1 MTVTKIRTQII
12 QAVVFDMD
20 GLMFNTE
27 DLYDQ
32 VGEEILNKRGHR
44 FSNELK
50 LAMMGLP
57 GEKAFQVMI
66 DWCKLNDSVQQLQIE
81 TRNRFEKLLPQSI
94 KTMPGLL
101 ELLTR
106 LEAINI
112 PKAIA
117 TSSHQQFTQIALEQ
131 FDLTARFQFV
141 LTAESVTQ
149 GKPHP
154 EVYQLAAQKLGVSP
168 NAMLVLEDS
177 HIGSTAAAR
186 AGACVIAVPTSHSVA
201 CDFSHVYNVAKRL
214 DDKLIWDTIQNGY
227 PIDNPIV

>member
-1 MTVTKIRTQII
+1 MTETRTQPI

-32 VGEEILNKRGHR
+32 VGEEILNKRGHQ

-57 GEKAFQVMI
+57 GEQAFQVMI
-66 DWCKLNDSVQQLQIE
+66 DWCKLDDSVQQLQIE
-81 TRNRFEKLLPQSI
+81 TKNRFQKLLPQSI
-94 KTMPGLL
+94 ETMPGLL

-106 LEAINI
+106 LEAHNI

-117 TSSHQQFTQIALEQ
+117 TSSHQQFAHVALQQ
-131 FDLTARFQFV
+131 FDLEARFQFV
-141 LTAESVTQ
+141 LTAESVSR

-154 EVYQLAAQKLGVSP
+154 EVYQLAAKKLGIPP

-177 HIGSTAAAR
+177 HTGSTAAAR
-186 AGACVIAVPTSHSVA
+186 ANACVIAVPTSHSLT
-201 CDFSHVYNVAKRL
+201 CDFSHVYSVANRL
-214 DDKLIWDTIQNGY
+214 DDQLIWDTIQNGY
-227 PIDNPIV
+227 QIVNPAV